1 MAEAVLVVKIA
12 EELEGLLAGVP
23 LAVTALLPL
32 GEVARSDGE
41 TVKLGLE
48 DGLYFREGIEP
59 REDRFGFVAIEEA
72 WVELFAD
79 LVREASDFSGAC
91 HILLRS

>member
-23 LAVTALLPL
+23 LAVAAIFPL
-32 GEVARSDGE
+32 GEVARGDGA

-48 DGLYFREGIEP
+48 NGLYFREGVEP
-59 REDRFGFVAIEEA
+59 GEDRFGFVAIVQA
-72 WVELFAD
+72 GIELFAD
-79 LVREASDFSGAC
+79 LVRETSNFSGAS
-91 HILLRS
+91 HGN